1 MVRGSSLR
9 KLFVHLPIGQRN
21 NCPGLELVAI
31 SRAMAVEDFAIGNDK
46 VEVTKQALMK
56 IGKSNAYKVR
66 KDFLNNL
73 RLKAASTQKREKEL
87 IGGIDPQGANNLD
100 IEENY
105 KQGCEF
111 LLKWYRDN
119 YNI

>member
-1 MVRGSSLR
+1 
-9 KLFVHLPIGQRN
+9 
-21 NCPGLELVAI
+21 
-31 SRAMAVEDFAIGNDK
+31 MAVEDFAIGNDK

-73 RLKAASTQKREKEL
+73 RLKAASTQKQEKEL
-87 IGGIDPQGANNLD
+87 IGGIDPQGAKNLD

-119 YNI
+119 YDISYVFNVEVNKCTVK